1 MQRQQEALCDPGKQ
15 SRAENHRG
23 EALSQALLGQQS
35 FPKEGDGQVKMWRM
49 EGPWEECLGQRQW
62 LGRRVNLARLENLE
76 WMSEARM
83 LCLRYGSGWRRRS
96 YTGGC
101 WTTAGPDYH
110 TEGNLLSLCNLKAP
124 RTGMKSWAA
133 WWGHPGM
140 WTTEGQELDQWI
152 T

>member
-1 MQRQQEALCDPGKQ
+1 MQRQQDALCDPGKQ

-76 WMSEARM
+76 WMSGARM
-83 LCLRYGSGWRRRS
+83 LCLRYGSGW
-96 YTGGC
+96 GGGP
-101 WTTAGPDYH
+101 TQGAAGPPRALTTTLKGIFY
-110 TEGNLLSLCNLKAP
+110 LCVISKHQGLVWKVEQ
-124 RTGMKSWAA
+124 
-133 WWGHPGM
+133 PGGDILAC
-140 WTTEGQELDQWI
+140 GQLRDKN
-152 T
+152 